1 MSNIQERIIQY
12 INVGDV
18 YTIRTLLNLGALT
31 INDTFD
37 ISGRKQRSSSD
48 SVNMIEIVARNNCAK
63 YGKVI
68 DLLLDF
74 GSDINKGNGNT
85 PLETAI
91 LYKNFDVAAYIEKRG
106 GTFDMIKIKSYDAIS
121 DTDLLLGLKTAREK
135 LAANSEENV
144 ELSFADV
151 TNIHAC

>member
-12 INVGDV
+12 INFGDI
-18 YTIRTLLNLGALT
+18 YAIRSLLNLGALT

-37 ISGRKQRSSSD
+37 IRGCAHHSNFEA
-48 SVNMIEIVARNNCAK
+48 VNMIEIVALNNSVKYAK
-63 YGKVI
+63 II
-68 DLLLDF
+68 DLLLDY
-74 GSDINKGNGNT
+74 GCDINKGNDNT

-121 DTDLLLGLKTAREK
+121 DTDLLLGLNTAREK
-135 LAANSEENV
+135 LAATSEENV
-144 ELSFADV
+144 EVSFADV

>member
-1 MSNIQERIIQY
+1 
-12 INVGDV
+12 
-18 YTIRTLLNLGALT
+18 
-31 INDTFD
+31 
-37 ISGRKQRSSSD
+37 
-48 SVNMIEIVARNNCAK
+48 MIEIVARNNCAK
-63 YGKVI
+63 HGKVI

-74 GSDINKGNGNT
+74 GGDINKGNGNT

-151 TNIHAC
+151 TNIQAC

>member
-12 INVGDV
+12 INAGDV

-37 ISGRKQRSSSD
+37 IRGRKQRSNSD

-63 YGKVI
+63 YGEVI

-74 GSDINKGNGNT
+74 GCDINKGNENT

-106 GTFDMIKIKSYDAIS
+106 GTFDMIKIKSYDTIS
-121 DTDLLLGLKTAREK
+121 DMDLLLGLNTAREK
-135 LAANSEENV
+135 LAATSEENV
-144 ELSFADV
+144 EVSFADV